1 MYYTTYKHP
10 RFGEQETDRPTLEKI
25 LQFLSYMVFA
35 YDIDIKEVKLF
46 DENRKEIT
54 KFTIPKW

>member
-1 MYYTTYKHP
+1 MYYTTYIHP
-10 RFGEQETDRPTLEKI
+10 RFGEQETDRPTLQSI

-35 YDIDIKEVKLF
+35 YDIKEVKLF